1 MGNIKIST
9 KNIGGT
15 EKASVQ
21 LVSGSVNIIEGTSF
35 SGKSSLMRGVLLGLV
50 GAPNV
55 HRDEIEKLQLNA
67 TEQSK
72 PKPDSPLL
80 RRGSSE
86 GLVVIEHDGV
96 KIEAKLPMNGRIS
109 GKGSNEKAVYTSMLS
124 DLPKTSLYS
133 AVFDGEN
140 GDDFEWVSTVV
151 SEAKHY
157 IVWQNVLRPI
167 NQELVTIRAKF
178 EQWKSSKGD
187 GDARKEEIGEK
198 LDELDEEIDVLRKA
212 QGVMDDK
219 KASNLKTAETQHRTH
234 AAEYNRLSTLVQGL
248 KVENESQLRRIAAAK
263 AQKKIAVRRLDEA
276 EDLENTELIE
286 PDMIKLETAV
296 QKAQKNVEDAS
307 GDANPTVKKI
317 VREYLKV
324 KDSTPPSLAKVIEM
338 AQKELGDDS
347 KLTAALEELGK
358 VKAEKNNEVR
368 KFMET
373 RSKIG
378 SASQM
383 AAAARSE
390 IKAANQTIADAN
402 VNMGAKAADLPKN
415 EEDLAK
421 SERQYKKSEK
431 EVADLQAEVAGGDSA
446 ELKKLTT
453 ERKDLQDEKD
463 SLESSTTFELRLTS
477 LQMMPN
483 EGILLTEDL
492 GEHILGDGSGGK
504 SRKSLVNS
512 NLTDIGSAE
521 VRSLIK
527 AEIDNGILVDIG
539 PTTDWVSETVENQQQ
554 QTRRIFNEIGTTL
567 FEKMPNSRIKSV
579 ELNTDYEIRQTWD
592 DGQTTGLTG
601 SGGERALTA
610 AAILIAMRK
619 AFTPDIPILMI
630 DGVLEKLDVSKRKI
644 LLDFLKDYAETD
656 GVTIVVSLLNE
667 KETEV
672 KVSTL

>member
-50 GAPNV
+50 GAPNE
-55 HRDEIEKLQLNA
+55 HRDEIERLHLND
-67 TEQSK
+67 TDPESH
-72 PKPDSPLL
+72 SPLL

-86 GLVVIEHDGV
+86 GLVVIEHDGG
-96 KIEAKLPMNGRIS
+96 KIEARLPLSGRVS

-124 DLPKTSLYS
+124 DLPKTNLYS
-133 AVFDGEN
+133 AVFDGDN

-167 NQELVTIRAKF
+167 KQELVTVRAKF

-187 GDARKEEIGEK
+187 GDARKEEIDER
-198 LDELDEEIDVLRKA
+198 LEELDGEIDVLRKA
-212 QGVMDDK
+212 QGAIDDK
-219 KASNLKTAETQHRTH
+219 LRSNLKTAETQHRTH
-234 AAEYNRLSTLVQGL
+234 AADYNHLATEIQVL
-248 KVENESQLRRIAAAK
+248 KAENESQLRRIAAAN

-276 EDLENTELIE
+276 EDLENTELIA
-286 PDMIKLETAV
+286 PDVPKLEAAI
-296 QKAQKNVEDAS
+296 QKAQEEYDSVRKDA
-307 GDANPTVKKI
+307 
-317 VREYLKV
+317 
-324 KDSTPPSLAKVIEM
+324 PPSTVRIIDVWLEEKIAGPKLEEVIQSER
-338 AQKELGDDS
+338 AELGDKS
-347 KLTAALEELGK
+347 KLAEAGEILKK
-358 VKAEKNNEVR
+358 VKANKDSEVR

-390 IKAANQTIADAN
+390 IKSANQTIADAN
-402 VNMGAKAADLPKN
+402 ANMGVKAADLPKM
-415 EEDLAK
+415 EEDFAS
-421 SERQYKKSEK
+421 SERQYKLSEK
-431 EVADLQAEVAGGDSA
+431 EVKTLRAQVAGGDSP
-446 ELKKLTT
+446 ELKKLTS
-453 ERKDLQDEKD
+453 ESKALQDEKD

-492 GEHILGDGSGGK
+492 GEHILGNGSGGK
-504 SRKSLVNS
+504 ANKGLVNS
-512 NLTDIGSAE
+512 NLMDIGSPE

-527 AEIDNGILVDIG
+527 AEIDNGILVNIG

-554 QTRRIFNEIGTTL
+554 QTRRIFNEVGTTL

-579 ELNTDYEIRQTWD
+579 ELDTDYRLRQTWD
-592 DGQTTGLTG
+592 NGETTGLAG

-630 DGVLEKLDVSKRKI
+630 DGVLEKLDISKRKI